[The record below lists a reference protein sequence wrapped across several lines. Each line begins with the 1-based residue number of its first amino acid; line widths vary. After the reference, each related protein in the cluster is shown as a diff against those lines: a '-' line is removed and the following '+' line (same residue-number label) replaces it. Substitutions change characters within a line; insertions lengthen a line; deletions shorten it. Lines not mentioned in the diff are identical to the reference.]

1 MKIDEKKILYSFEV
15 KVEKEVEETVEKKKK
30 RKNKETGKM
39 EVVTTKETTMVKKDV
54 PFNIVIK
61 KPTRTELEDGDMF
74 YSLELNKFIKMGL
87 LTKAMLAKQYGSQ
100 GGVWT
105 EKEQTLY
112 AELIYKMHQKQ
123 LEIQQFSILGD
134 SGKLSERQKLKLDLA
149 IKEMAGLKKELTEY
163 EMVQNSLFDHTAD
176 IKARNRTIMWY
187 ILHLTSFA
195 EGEEENAVLEEMFP
209 GDDFED
215 RFSIYE
221 DKEETGDEV
230 YERAIDKI
238 SSVVTIWYISGNQE
252 KESLEEFMEQM
263 KQDSEDLEDSGDYLE
278 EDLEEESEKAETQ
291 NV

>member
-1 MKIDEKKILYSFEV
+1 MNIDEKKILYSFEV

-105 EKEQTLY
+105 EKEQKLY

-134 SGKLSERQKLKLDLA
+134 SGKLSQRQKAKLELA
-149 IKEMAGLKKELTEY
+149 TREMAELKKELTEY

-187 ILHLTSFA
+187 ILHLTHFA
-195 EGEEENAVLEEMFP
+195 EGEDEDAVLEEMFQ
-209 GDDFED
+209 GDDFEEK
-215 RFSIYE
+215 FSVYE
-221 DKEETGDEV
+221 DKEEGGDEV

-238 SSVVTIWYISGNQE
+238 SSIVTIWYISGNQE
-252 KESLEEFMEQM
+252 KESLEEFMDQM
-263 KQDSEDLEDSGDYLE
+263 KQDSEELEDDFE
-278 EDLEEESEKAETQ
+278 EDLEEESEETETQ
-291 NV
+291 NA

>member
-1 MKIDEKKILYSFEV
+1 MNIDEKKILYSFEV

-105 EKEQTLY
+105 EKEQKLY

-134 SGKLSERQKLKLDLA
+134 SGKLSQRQKAKLELA
-149 IKEMAGLKKELTEY
+149 TREMAELKKELTEY

-187 ILHLTSFA
+187 ILHLTHFA
-195 EGEEENAVLEEMFP
+195 EGEDEDAVLEEMFQ
-209 GDDFED
+209 GDDFEE
-215 RFSIYE
+215 RFSVYE
-221 DKEETGDEV
+221 DKEEGGDEV

-238 SSVVTIWYISGNQE
+238 SSIVTIWYISGNQE
-252 KESLEEFMEQM
+252 KESLEEFMDQM
-263 KQDSEDLEDSGDYLE
+263 KQDSEELEDDFE
-278 EDLEEESEKAETQ
+278 EDLEEESEETETQ
-291 NV
+291 NA

>member
-15 KVEKEVEETVEKKKK
+15 KIEKEVEETVEKKKR
-30 RKNKETGKM
+30 RKNKKTGKM
-39 EVVTTKETTMVKKDV
+39 DVITTKETTMVKKDV

-61 KPTRTELEDGDMF
+61 KPTRTQLEDGDMF

-105 EKEQTLY
+105 EKEQKLY

-123 LEIQQFSILGD
+123 LEIQQFSILGN
-134 SGKLSERQKLKLDLA
+134 SGKLSDRQKSKLEIA
-149 IKEMAGLKKELTEY
+149 TREMAELKKELTEY

-187 ILHLTSFA
+187 ILHLTHFA
-195 EGEEENAVLEEMFP
+195 EGEDEDAILEEMFQ
-209 GDDFED
+209 GDEFED
-215 RFSIYE
+215 RFSVYE
-221 DKEETGDEV
+221 DKEEGGDEV

-238 SSVVTIWYISGNQE
+238 SSIITIWYISGNQE
-252 KESLEEFMEQM
+252 RESLEEFMDQM
-263 KQDSEDLEDSGDYLE
+263 KQDSEDLEDDFE
-278 EDLEEESEKAETQ
+278 EDLEEESEEAETQ
-291 NV
+291 NA